1 MAAVSESSLVK
12 AQVKAQ
18 PPSPTTKSH
27 QQQQNEKQLHNL
39 LQQTSSVHQN
49 GSNLIKSPKSGHN
62 GVPAYHFL
70 QQHLQ
75 HLASEN
81 MPPLPIKGSPN
92 GKGHNSRT
100 KGGMLSASDHVI
112 QSNVEVK
119 LEGSSKAVMSPQSNS
134 SSSSRQD
141 DKKMNNNSVS
151 YTAGGRLKFFKGK
164 ILPKWLFMLF
174 KNIAYSYCLFFGDKK
189 EACVEQKQHKH
200 ACHFDLFE

>member
-27 QQQQNEKQLHNL
+27 HHYQQQQQNEKQLHNL
-39 LQQTSSVHQN
+39 LQQTSSMHQN
-49 GSNLIKSPKSGHN
+49 GSNLVKSPKSSNN
-62 GVPAYHFL
+62 GVPYHFL

-81 MPPLPIKGSPN
+81 MPPVPVKGSPN

-100 KGGMLSASDHVI
+100 KMSASDHVI
-112 QSNVEVK
+112 PSNGSVEVK
-119 LEGSSKAVMSPQSNS
+119 LEGTNKAVTS
-134 SSSSRQD
+134 SQNTTTSRQD
-141 DKKMNNNSVS
+141 DKKLNNNSVS

-164 ILPKWLFMLF
+164 IF
-174 KNIAYSYCLFFGDKK
+174 
-189 EACVEQKQHKH
+189 
-200 ACHFDLFE
+200 

>member
-18 PPSPTTKSH
+18 PASPTTKSH
-27 QQQQNEKQLHNL
+27 QQQQQNEKQLHNL

-49 GSNLIKSPKSGHN
+49 GSTLIKSPKSSNN
-62 GVPAYHFL
+62 GGPFHFL

-92 GKGHNSRT
+92 GKGHNNRT
-100 KGGMLSASDHVI
+100 KGGMLSGSDHAI

-119 LEGSSKAVMSPQSNS
+119 FENNKSVTSPQHGS
-134 SSSSRQD
+134 SSSTSRQN

-164 ILPKWLFMLF
+164 KLSDGYF
-174 KNIAYSYCLFFGDKK
+174 
-189 EACVEQKQHKH
+189 
-200 ACHFDLFE
+200 